1 MSRGCI
7 WTLVGIGV
15 TLLLLIIVVIA
26 VPLIALDIVTTAPRV
41 PVTTFITPNTV
52 LALSID
58 PNRSGLPTMFAEGA
72 RQDSS
77 GIRFVLPHE
86 LGIVLDVD
94 ATQAERTMTLMMSP
108 RHLGPLIELFFG
120 DSAYFSTAKAMD
132 INGIDTWDSEA
143 VVEESGALILRGHGT
158 IDEADRTF
166 VQTNWA
172 QDGTRLPVSLEG
184 SHVLELSIV
193 NHDGSAVLAFPNED
207 LAPALAQD
215 PPLVEDTQSEP
226 TSDPAE
232 TVAAESDGPI
242 LNPIDVVRDIHS
254 LYLTVDY
261 AEPDLFTIAVA
272 ATCPNPDAA
281 VRAQKA
287 LTDIAE
293 AMVAGYRRDGVV
305 LDGGFV
311 VRDARVSGDLR
322 LTGVRPLVVRTIREN
337 MQ

>member
-1 MSRGCI
+1 MNRGCI
-7 WTLVGIGV
+7 WALVGIGV
-15 TLLLLIIVVIA
+15 TLLLLIVVVIA
-26 VPLIALDIVTTAPRV
+26 VPLFAFDIITTAPRV
-41 PVTTFITPNTV
+41 PVTTFITPDTV

-58 PNRSGLPTMFAEGA
+58 PNRSGLPAMFAEGTG
-72 RQDSS
+72 QDSS

-86 LGIVLDVD
+86 FGIVIDVD

-108 RHLGPLIELFFG
+108 RHLGPLIKFFFG
-120 DSAYFSTAKAMD
+120 NSAHFSTANGMD
-132 INGIDTWDSEA
+132 ISGIDTWESEA
-143 VVEESGALILRGHGT
+143 VVEESGALILRGHGK

-166 VQTNWA
+166 VQTNWS
-172 QDGTRLPVSLEG
+172 QEGTRSPVSLEG
-184 SHVLELSIV
+184 NHVLELSIV
-193 NHDGSAVLAFPNED
+193 NHDGSAVLGFPNED
-207 LAPALAQD
+207 LAPALAHD
-215 PPLVEDTQSEP
+215 PPLVEAPLSEP
-226 TSDPAE
+226 ASEPVE

-261 AEPDLFTIAVA
+261 ADPDLFTIAVA

-287 LTDIAE
+287 LTDIAD
-293 AMVAGYRRDGVV
+293 AMVASYKRDGIV

-311 VRDARVSGDLR
+311 VREARVSGELR

>member
-7 WTLVGIGV
+7 WTIVGIGV
-15 TLLLLIIVVIA
+15 TLLLLIMAVIA
-26 VPLIALDIVTTAPRV
+26 VPLIAFDIATTAPRV
-41 PVTTFITPNTV
+41 PVTTFITPDTV

-58 PNRSGLPTMFAEGA
+58 PNRSGLPAMFAEGA

-86 LGIVLDVD
+86 LGIVIDVN
-94 ATQAERTMTLMMSP
+94 ATQTGRTMTLMMSP
-108 RHLGPLIELFFG
+108 RHLGPLIKLFFG
-120 DSAYFSTAKAMD
+120 NPAYFSTANGME

-158 IDEADRTF
+158 IDETDRTF

-184 SHVLELSIV
+184 NHVLELSIV
-193 NHDGSAVLAFPNED
+193 NHDGSAVLGFPNED
-207 LAPALAQD
+207 LTPALAQD
-215 PPLVEDTQSEP
+215 PPLVDETQSEP

-232 TVAAESDGPI
+232 TVAAESGEFVF
-242 LNPIDVVRDIHS
+242 NPIDVVRDIHS

-272 ATCPNPDAA
+272 ATCLNPEAA

-287 LTDIAE
+287 LTEIAE
-293 AMVAGYRRDGVV
+293 AMVGIYKRDGVV

-311 VRDARVSGDLR
+311 VRETRVSGELR